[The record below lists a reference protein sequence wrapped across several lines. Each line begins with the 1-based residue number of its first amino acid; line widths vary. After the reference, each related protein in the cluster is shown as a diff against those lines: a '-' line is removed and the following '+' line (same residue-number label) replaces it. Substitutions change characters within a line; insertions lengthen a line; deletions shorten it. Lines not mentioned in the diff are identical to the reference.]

1 LQSAAIRLSVLAMP
15 TIEEILASR
24 SAYLKGTGG
33 DPDTALRRRP
43 LTIEIEHRY
52 PAFEDLRDM
61 LLDARSRRGT
71 DGPSFLRNRQT
82 ADGDTERL
90 FDEMLRSGILL
101 PQADQFVL
109 SDVDARRFV
118 TGGWLEELAWHAAIE
133 AGADEAYYS
142 QLVGWEVNGYEGENE
157 IDLIFRRGD
166 RLGFV
171 SCKALRSTLSSS
183 DRKHRARIMD
193 AVHEADNL
201 CDHFGQPGE
210 RVGVLVTTD
219 LFDDASGQPRY
230 EALMG
235 KAAVLDVRLIP
246 LEDLAWDRLVRSMRH
261 LMEA

>member
-1 LQSAAIRLSVLAMP
+1 MP
-15 TIEEILASR
+15 TIEEILAQR
-24 SAYLKGTGG
+24 SAFLKGTGG
-33 DPDTALRRRP
+33 DHDTAVRRQA
-43 LTIEIEHRY
+43 LTLEIEHHY
-52 PAFEDLRDM
+52 PAFEELRDT
-61 LLDARSRRGT
+61 LLDARPGKPADR
-71 DGPSFLRNRQT
+71 PSFLRTKQAT
-82 ADGDTERL
+82 DDEVARL
-90 FDEMLRSGILL
+90 FDEMLRNRILQ
-101 PQADQFVL
+101 PEADQYVL
-109 SDVDARRFV
+109 PDMDARRFV
-118 TGGWLEELAWHAAIE
+118 TGGWLEELAWLAAME

-142 QLVGWEVNGYEGENE
+142 QMIGWEVNGYAGENE
-157 IDLIFRRGD
+157 IDLIFRRAD

-171 SCKALRSTLSSS
+171 SCKALRSTLSAS

-219 LFDDASGQPRY
+219 LFDDKSGQPRY

-246 LEDLAWDRLVRSMRH
+246 LEDLGWHRLVAIMRH

>member
-1 LQSAAIRLSVLAMP
+1 MP
-15 TIEEILASR
+15 TIEEILAER
-24 SAYLKGTGG
+24 SAFLKGTGG
-33 DPDTALRRRP
+33 DPGTALRRRP
-43 LTIEIEHRY
+43 LTMEIEHHY
-52 PAFEDLRDM
+52 PAFEELRDT
-61 LLDARSRRGT
+61 LLDARPGTPASR
-71 DGPSFLRNRQT
+71 PAFLRGQQAT
-82 ADGDTERL
+82 PDDLARL
-90 FDEMLRSGILL
+90 FDEMLRTGILQ
-101 PQADQFVL
+101 PAADQFVL
-109 SDVDARRFV
+109 PDVDARRFV
-118 TGGWLEELAWHAAIE
+118 TGGWLEELAWLAAME
-133 AGADEAYYS
+133 AGADEAFYS
-142 QLVGWEVNGYEGENE
+142 QMVRWEVNGYAGENE

-183 DRKHRARIMD
+183 DRKHRARMMD

-246 LEDLAWDRLVRSMRH
+246 LEDLAWDRLVAIMRH